1 MKKAGIF
8 LVTCFLLISIFSN
21 TFPQT
26 KQPEPVRRIVYEVHP
41 NEWYQQQAKLWKQEI
56 DKNPKNAKAWH
67 NYYNAVRYENFLN
80 SYSDAGKKE
89 KLEKI
94 VEELGQY
101 VPNSWEYYY
110 LKFFN
115 SGHDVKKFSDAEK
128 AYQIDPTRPAIFYE
142 FICHNELIG
151 KEDEVNK
158 FYNKLYKSKDISPR
172 LVNYNYN
179 VLMSTEENSILFTN
193 GDNDTYPA
201 RMLQEAKGIRTDVTI
216 LNVSMSTA
224 GTYLERNLKKI
235 GIKVKRETLFKKAV
249 ETDNNGKK
257 SFSPYKY
264 FEIVLEE
271 ISKQK
276 PDIQIFFASTLYQQY
291 YDHVK
296 DDTYIVGLA
305 FRYSKEKIDNIAFI
319 KKNYEKRFRLDY
331 LKNDWY
337 KEKDP
342 VNTGMAKTH
351 NNYVPALIMLAEHYK
366 NSGESEKISEIK
378 DIIYNIG
385 TETGQTSAIEHLKSR
400 IE

>member
-8 LVTCFLLISIFSN
+8 LLTCILLFSIFSN
-21 TFPQT
+21 TFSQT

-41 NEWYQQQAKLWKQEI
+41 DEWYQQQAKLWKQEI

-80 SYSDAGKKE
+80 SYNDPGKKE

-94 VEELGQY
+94 VNELKQHT
-101 VPNSWEYYY
+101 PNSWEYYY
-110 LKFFN
+110 LRFFN

-128 AYQIDPTRPAIFYE
+128 AYKIDPTRPDIYYE

-151 KEDEVNK
+151 NEDEVRK
-158 FYNKLYKSKDISPR
+158 FYKKLYKSKDISPK

-201 RMLQEAKGIRTDVTI
+201 RMLQETKGIRNDVTI
-216 LNVSMSTA
+216 LNASMSTA

-235 GIKVKRETLFKKAV
+235 GIKVKRENLFKKAV
-249 ETDNNGKK
+249 ETDINGKK
-257 SFSPYKY
+257 SFSPNRY
-264 FEIVLEE
+264 FKIMLEE

-276 PDIQIFFASTLYQQY
+276 PDIPIFFASTLYQQY
-291 YDHVK
+291 YNHIK

-305 FRYSKEKIDNIAFI
+305 FCYSKEKIDNIAFI
-319 KKNYEKRFRLDY
+319 KKNFEKRFRLDY
-331 LKNDWY
+331 LKYDWY

-342 VNTGMAKTH
+342 INTNMSST
-351 NNYVPALIMLAEHYK
+351 NSNYIPALILLAEHYK
-366 NSGESEKISEIK
+366 NSGESEKIPVIK
-378 DIIYNIG
+378 DLIYNIG
-385 TETGQTSAIEHLKSR
+385 YASGNTSAIEHLKSR